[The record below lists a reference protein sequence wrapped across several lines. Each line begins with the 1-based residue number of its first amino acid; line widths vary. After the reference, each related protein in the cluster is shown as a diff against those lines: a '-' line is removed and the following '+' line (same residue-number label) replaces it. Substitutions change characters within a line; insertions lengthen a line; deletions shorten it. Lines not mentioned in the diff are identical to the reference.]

1 MEAHAQDRIT
11 IQARK
16 IEEAA
21 ELRAASHAHRA
32 MVQVRQL
39 GQNCGPASYLAHDMS
54 SRQRLVHVLS
64 SQQRKFLPS
73 QQTSSHIEG
82 QRSPKHM
89 QRTA

>member
-1 MEAHAQDRIT
+1 MEAHAQDRIK

-39 GQNCGPASYLAHDMS
+39 G
-54 SRQRLVHVLS
+54 
-64 SQQRKFLPS
+64 
-73 QQTSSHIEG
+73 
-82 QRSPKHM
+82 
-89 QRTA
+89 RTAAQLPTSLMT